1 MELFENLRV
10 VAKHWKAVVIVTLLS
25 VTVAWGAAML
35 ATPQYRT
42 HASVFFSV
50 ADGSS
55 YNEIAQGSAYSQ
67 RQVVS
72 FAELASST
80 IVLEPVLSELKMEE
94 TVGEL
99 KKQLSVTIPT
109 DTSIVNISAT
119 DPSPERSAELANTVA
134 KELKAASYRLAPKH
148 SNGDAMVQAT
158 VTTPAVVPE
167 AQISPRPRIN
177 LVIGLGVGLGLGVAF
192 AVLRETMDNRIRTE
206 EDIRQ
211 LAGAPVIGQIPYE
224 RSSEAAPRPLAGSSS
239 ASPQATE
246 AFNKLRL
253 NLQFIEFVQNSRVIT
268 VVSAVPNEGKTTTAV
283 DLAISMSQSG
293 SRVLLIDGDLRRP
306 SIAQALGLEGSVGL
320 TSTLIGQV
328 DIEHVLQRWGN
339 GSLDVLASGILPPNP
354 TDLLNS
360 AEMKATLSKLR
371 AKYDSIIID
380 APPLLPVSDG
390 HILNSYSDGAL
401 VVVAA
406 GTTTKNQFTQANQ
419 QLGRF
424 DGRVLGVV
432 LNKVQPQNLQDSLYS
447 YSQDTEAPKTRV
459 AKNRKS
465 KTSERSPRK
474 LRKRLDRCHSDS
486 DKHSAGTFESV
497 R

>member
-1 MELFENLRV
+1 MELFEYLRIV
-10 VAKHWKAVVIVTLLS
+10 GKHWKAVVVVTLLG

-35 ATPQYRT
+35 ATPEYRT

-72 FAELASST
+72 FAELATST
-80 IVLEPVLSELKMEE
+80 IVLEPVLSELEMGM

-119 DPSPERSAELANTVA
+119 DPSPERAAELANAVA
-134 KELKAASYRLAPKH
+134 KELKTASYRLAPKH

-158 VTTPAVVPE
+158 VTTPAGVPE
-167 AQISPRPRIN
+167 AQVSPRPRIN
-177 LVIGLGVGLGLGVAF
+177 LVIGFGVGLGLAIAF
-192 AVLRETMDNRIRTE
+192 AVLRETMDNKIRTE

-211 LAGAPVIGQIPYE
+211 LADAPVLGQIPYE
-224 RSSEAAPRPLAGSSS
+224 KNSDPGPRPLVGSSS
-239 ASPQATE
+239 ATPQSTE

-268 VVSAVPNEGKTTTAV
+268 VVSAMPNEGKTTTAV
-283 DLAISMSQSG
+283 DLAISMAQSG
-293 SRVLLIDGDLRRP
+293 TRVLLIDGDLRRP
-306 SIAQALGLEGSVGL
+306 TVARTLGLEGSVGL
-320 TSTLIGQV
+320 TSTLIGQI
-328 DIEHVLQRWGN
+328 DIDDVLQSWGD
-339 GSLDVLASGILPPNP
+339 GALDVLTSGVLPPNP
-354 TDLLNS
+354 IDLLNS
-360 AEMKATLSKLR
+360 AEMKATITRLR
-371 AKYDSIIID
+371 AKYDSIVID

-401 VVVAA
+401 LVVAA
-406 GTTTKNQFTQANQ
+406 GTTTKNQFMQANHH
-419 QLGRF
+419 LGRF
-424 DGRVLGVV
+424 DSRVLGVV
-432 LNKVQPQNLQDSLYS
+432 LNKVQPQSLQDSLYS
-447 YSQDTEAPKTRV
+447 YTQPIETTESRGSEDRKT
-459 AKNRKS
+459 
-465 KTSERSPRK
+465 KTSEKPPRK
-474 LRKRLDRCHSDS
+474 FRKRLDARPSKS
-486 DKHSAGTFESV
+486 EEQSTGSFERV

>member
-1 MELFENLRV
+1 MELYEYLRV
-10 VAKHWKAVVIVTLLS
+10 VGKHWKAVVVVTLLS
-25 VTVAWGAAML
+25 TFVAWGAAML
-35 ATPQYRT
+35 ATPEYRT

-72 FAELASST
+72 FAELATST
-80 IVLEPVLSELKMEE
+80 IVLEPVLRELKI
-94 TVGEL
+94 TKGVGDL

-119 DPSPERSAELANTVA
+119 DPSPERSADMANTVA
-134 KELKAASYRLAPKH
+134 KELKTASYRLAPKH

-167 AQISPRPRIN
+167 APVSPRPRIN
-177 LVIGLGVGLGLGVAF
+177 LVIGFGVGLGLAIAF
-192 AVLRETMDNRIRTE
+192 AVLREAMDNRVRTE

-211 LAGAPVIGQIPYE
+211 LAGAPVLGQIPYE
-224 RSSEAAPRPLAGSSS
+224 KHAASGPRPLVGSLS
-239 ASPQATE
+239 ASPQSAE

-268 VVSAVPNEGKTTTAV
+268 VVSAMPTEGKTTTAV
-283 DLAISMSQSG
+283 DLAISMAQSG

-306 SIAQALGLEGSVGL
+306 AVARTLGLEGSVGL
-320 TSTLIGQV
+320 TSTLIGQI
-328 DIEHVLQRWGN
+328 DIEDVLQSWGD
-339 GSLDVLASGILPPNP
+339 GGLDVLTAGVLPPNP
-354 TDLLNS
+354 VDLLNS
-360 AEMKATLSKLR
+360 AEMKATINKLR

-380 APPLLPVSDG
+380 APPLLPVTDG

-401 VVVAA
+401 LVVAA
-406 GTTTKNQFTQANQ
+406 GATTKNQFIQASQN
-419 QLGRF
+419 LEKF
-424 DGRVLGVV
+424 DSRVLGVV
-432 LNKVQPQNLQDSLYS
+432 LNKVQPQTLQDSLYS
-447 YSQDTEAPKTRV
+447 YKQPIDSPSSRV
-459 AKNRKS
+459 TSGRKARIP
-465 KTSERSPRK
+465 ERSPRRF
-474 LRKRLDRCHSDS
+474 RKRRNTQASKYDEHSTD
-486 DKHSAGTFESV
+486 FENV